1 MTDPGPAP
9 SAAAASFPKDA
20 AAARRSDSVGYQESS
35 SPRDDREPQA
45 DSNRPRHGPAPGKP
59 TLASIQARIVAKQ
72 YQHALTELE
81 VILQHEPDNTDA
93 LYMSAVCRR
102 YRREFDQALTRL
114 KRLQAL
120 APENGR
126 AHQEEGH
133 TWRDMGRPED
143 ALRAYA
149 RACRFNPA
157 LVASWRSQ
165 LDILTRLRRHEEAAQ
180 AKAQLDYL
188 RQLPQ
193 PLVIVLDLISQGK
206 LLKAEDLC
214 RKFLRKVPHHVE
226 AMRMLADIGVRF
238 GVLTDAEFLLE
249 SAHEFEPQN
258 VRVYMD
264 YIQVLRKRQKFAQAL
279 EQAGRL
285 LETAPGHPQFQS
297 IYAIECMQTGDY
309 ETALGL
315 LDKVLEQ
322 IPGDPVT
329 LTSKGHAYKTS
340 GEYDKAVA
348 SYRSALASQPRHGEA
363 WYSLSNLKV
372 YSFSDSELE
381 AMRAQARND
390 DLAHADRVH
399 LNFALGKAFEDRNDF
414 ETSFAC
420 YAQGNRLKKT
430 LSTYDADKMTEELR
444 AQQRVCSAEML
455 ARGQRA
461 GHPASDPIFV
471 VGLPRAGS
479 TLLEQIL
486 SSHSQVD
493 GTLELPN
500 IPSLSQ
506 QLRRRGRGGSE
517 PDYPEI
523 LAALSDQELRR
534 FGQQYIDDTRIHRQ
548 GAPFFIDKMPNNFRH
563 IGLIH
568 LILPNAKII
577 DARRHP
583 MACGFSGFKQLFA
596 EGQEFTYDLA
606 DLGQYYRDYVE
617 IMDYWDEALPGKV
630 LRVQYE
636 EVVDDLEFQVRRL
649 LDYCGL
655 EFEPGCL
662 SFHNTERSVRTPS
675 SEQVRRPIYQSG
687 LDYWR
692 NYQSWLDPLRGALG
706 EGVRN
711 RFRIGPA
718 NS

>member
-1 MTDPGPAP
+1 MIEPRQSASGTATAPFPG
-9 SAAAASFPKDA
+9 DA
-20 AAARRSDSVGYQESS
+20 VAGSRRG
-35 SPRDDREPQA
+35 RA
-45 DSNRPRHGPAPGKP
+45 TGKP
-59 TLASIQARIVAKQ
+59 ELAAVREKIVAKR
-72 YQHALTELE
+72 YREALSDLE
-81 VILQHEPDNTDA
+81 IILRDEPENTDA

-102 YRREFDQALTRL
+102 YRREFDEALTQLGKLR
-114 KRLQAL
+114 AL
-120 APENGR
+120 TPENGR

-133 TWRDMGRPED
+133 ARRDMGRPEQ

-157 LVASWRSQ
+157 LVAGWRGQ
-165 LDILTRLRRHEEAAQ
+165 FDILTRLGRRGEAAQ

-188 RQLPQ
+188 ARLPP
-193 PLVIVLDLISQGK
+193 PLVIVLDLVSQGK

-214 RKFLRKVPHHVE
+214 RKFLRKVPHNVE
-226 AMRMLADIGVRF
+226 AMRLLADIGVRF
-238 GVLTDAEFLLE
+238 GVLADAEFLLE
-249 SAHEFEPQN
+249 SAHEFEPEN
-258 VRVYMD
+258 VRVHMD
-264 YIQVLRKRQKFAQAL
+264 YIQVLRKRQKFARAL

-285 LETAPGHPQFQS
+285 LETSPDHPQFQS

-309 ETALGL
+309 DTALDL
-315 LDKVLEQ
+315 FDKVLER

-340 GEYDKAVA
+340 GKYDKAVA
-348 SYRSALASQPRHGEA
+348 SYRSALASQPPHGEA

-381 AMRAQARND
+381 AMNAQVRND
-390 DLAHADRVH
+390 DLPHADRVH
-399 LNFALGKAFEDRNDF
+399 LSFALGKAYEDRNDF
-414 ETSFAC
+414 ETSFAH
-420 YAQGNRLKKT
+420 YARGNRLKKA
-430 LSTYDADKMTEELR
+430 LSTYDADKMTDELR
-444 AQQRVCSAEML
+444 AQRRVCTAEML
-455 ARGQRA
+455 SRGATA
-461 GHPASDPIFV
+461 GHPANDPIFV

-486 SSHSQVD
+486 SSHSKVD

-500 IPSLSQ
+500 VPSLSQ
-506 QLRRRGRGGSE
+506 QLRRRGRGGDE

-523 LAALSDQELRR
+523 LTALSDEELRG
-534 FGQQYIDDTRIHRQ
+534 FGQRFIDDTRIHRQ

-568 LILPNAKII
+568 LILPNAKIV

-583 MACGFSGFKQLFA
+583 MACGFSGYKQLFA

-617 IMDYWDEALPGKV
+617 LMDYWDEALPGKV

-636 EVVDDLEFQVRRL
+636 EVVDDLETQVRRL
-649 LDYCGL
+649 LDHCGL

-662 SFHNTERSVRTPS
+662 SFHSTERSVRTPS

-692 NYQSWLDPLRGALG
+692 NYESWLDPLRDALG
-706 EGVRN
+706 EDVTKRYE
-711 RFRIGPA
+711 
-718 NS
+718 